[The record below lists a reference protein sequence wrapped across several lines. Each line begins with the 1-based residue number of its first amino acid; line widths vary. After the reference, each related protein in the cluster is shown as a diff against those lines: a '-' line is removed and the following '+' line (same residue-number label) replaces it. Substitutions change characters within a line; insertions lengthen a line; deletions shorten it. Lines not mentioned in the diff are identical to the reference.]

1 MTRLPDD
8 HPPRRGGVFGA
19 IVLAVGLAI
28 LGAVM
33 AADIGGTP
41 TLEKW
46 AFMLGLALAPMLQ
59 AVGIA
64 ATLVGGYLVWRARR
78 GD

>member
-8 HPPRRGGVFGA
+8 DPPRRGGFLGA
-19 IVLAVGLAI
+19 IVLAAGLVI

-41 TLEKW
+41 ALEKW
-46 AFMLGLALAPMLQ
+46 ALMLGLALAPLLQ
-59 AVGIA
+59 AVGIG
-64 ATLVGGYLVWRARR
+64 ATLVGGYMLWRSRR